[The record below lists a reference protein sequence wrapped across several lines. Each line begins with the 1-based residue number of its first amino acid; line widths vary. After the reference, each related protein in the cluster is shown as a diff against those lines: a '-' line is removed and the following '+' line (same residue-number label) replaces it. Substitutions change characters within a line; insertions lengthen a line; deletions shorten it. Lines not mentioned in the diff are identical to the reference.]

1 MWVLITVAGVI
12 YDFLIVV
19 RVGLELPLIYRLF
32 TALAVIVVVVVVMTE
47 SFVATSDAMF
57 G

>member
-1 MWVLITVAGVI
+1 MLFEAAGVI

-19 RVGLELPLIYRLF
+19 RVGLELPLICKLF
-32 TALAVIVVVVVVMTE
+32 ATLAVTVVVVAVLTE

-57 G
+57 AW